1 MSAENPAL
9 ALYAAHGAA
18 LAARYETVAPAQL
31 FAPVADLLPPAP
43 ARVADLGAGS
53 GRDAAWFAG
62 QGHQVT
68 AVEPVAELRE
78 AARHRHAGA
87 GIDWVA
93 DQLPGLAGL
102 DGRSFDLLLLIAVW
116 HHLDTAQRAEAMVRL
131 HDLSAESAR
140 VVLSL
145 RHGPEQPESGAF
157 APDVEGTIRMAE
169 AKGFTLLRRVEA
181 EAQQR
186 QDTAGI
192 NWTWL
197 VLAA

>member
-1 MSAENPAL
+1 MSGENPAL
-9 ALYAAHGAA
+9 VLYAAHGAA
-18 LAARYETVAPAQL
+18 LADRYETVAPAQL
-31 FAPVADLLPPAP
+31 FAPVADLLPAAA

-78 AARHRHAGA
+78 AARRRHAAA

-93 DQLPGLAGL
+93 DHLPDLAGL
-102 DGRSFDLLLLIAVW
+102 GGRKFDLLLLIAVW
-116 HHLDTAQRAEAMVRL
+116 HHLDAAQRDEAMARL
-131 HDLSAESAR
+131 RDLSAEGAR

-145 RHGPEQPESGAF
+145 RHGQELPDSGVF
-157 APDVEGTIRMAE
+157 APDVEGTIRLAA
-169 AKGFTLLRRVEA
+169 AKGFRVLRRVEA

-186 QDTAGI
+186 QDTSGI

>member
-1 MSAENPAL
+1 MSGENPAL

-18 LAARYETVAPAQL
+18 LAERYETVAPAQL
-31 FAPVADLLPPAP
+31 FAPVADLLPVAP

-68 AVEPVAELRE
+68 AVEPVSELRE
-78 AARHRHAGA
+78 AARLRHVDA

-102 DGRSFDLLLLIAVW
+102 EGRRFDLLLLIAVW
-116 HHLDTAQRAEAMVRL
+116 HHLDGLQRQEAMGRL
-131 HDLSAESAR
+131 RDLSADGAH

-145 RHGPEQPESGAF
+145 RHGPEQPKSGVF
-157 APDVEGTIRMAE
+157 AADVEGTISLAE
-169 AKGFTLLRRVEA
+169 ANGFRVLRRVEA

-186 QDTAGI
+186 QDAAGI